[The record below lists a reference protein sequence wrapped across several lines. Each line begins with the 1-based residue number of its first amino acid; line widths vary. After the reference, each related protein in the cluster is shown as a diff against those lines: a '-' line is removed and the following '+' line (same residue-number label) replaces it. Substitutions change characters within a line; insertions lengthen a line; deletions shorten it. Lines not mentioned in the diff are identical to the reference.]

1 MTSPSRNDF
10 KASPLSSRPVTSPVQ
25 AQHKPASK
33 SNIKQKKIGT
43 LFFIFW
49 FSIVQKAEPLLN
61 NKKQAAPTTTN
72 PSPPPPP
79 SASPNRGAGMKSA
92 RTVTP
97 NKKTPSKT
105 GEITSN
111 SKKVGKNPEEVVFT
125 IKMTKEEYLQ
135 YMAAKNKK
143 K

>member
-1 MTSPSRNDF
+1 M
-10 KASPLSSRPVTSPVQ
+10 TSPVQ
-25 AQHKPASK
+25 TQPKPVSK
-33 SNIKQKKIGT
+33 SNIKQKKIGI
-43 LFFIFW
+43 LFFFFFL
-49 FSIVQKAEPLLN
+49 FSNLQKAEPLLN
-61 NKKQAAPTTTN
+61 NKKQAVPTFAN

-79 SASPNRGAGMKSA
+79 SASPNRGAGIKSA

-97 NKKTPSKT
+97 NKKTPSKV
-105 GEITSN
+105 GEVTSN